1 MVDNQAKRT
10 ESIYLHISKCM
21 NVFYLLLYYV
31 FYNVTVHI
39 LKGILYDRKSTI
51 IIT

>member
-1 MVDNQAKRT
+1 MVDNKVKQT
-10 ESIYLHISKCM
+10 ESIHLHVSKCI